1 MKLKEPLFFN
11 KRTEGNDIMSAQK
24 DKKSAQSPDSKKK
37 IIIGV
42 IAVIVLLNIMWTVMQ
57 NRFTPKLDEVKAS
70 MAALEKRIVKLEN
83 GGLPDVA
90 NLKEDFAA
98 LKAVSDKF
106 SDRIIQALKTEEDQ
120 LAYLEAQVEAQK
132 ARVESLKKMAASE

>member
-1 MKLKEPLFFN
+1 M
-11 KRTEGNDIMSAQK
+11 GAQK
-24 DKKSAQSPDSKKK
+24 NNNLPKTDSKKK

-42 IAVIVLLNIMWTVMQ
+42 ICVILLLNVMWTIMQ
-57 NRFTPKLDEVKAS
+57 NKFTPKLDEVKAG
-70 MAALEKRIVKLEN
+70 MAAIEQRLARIEK
-83 GGLPDVA
+83 GGIPDVA

-106 SDRIIQALKTEEDQ
+106 ADRLTQTLKTEEDQ

-132 ARVESLKKMAASE
+132 ARVEAMKKLAAE

>member
-1 MKLKEPLFFN
+1 MG
-11 KRTEGNDIMSAQK
+11 TQK
-24 DKKSAQSPDSKKK
+24 NNNPPKTDSKKK

-42 IAVIVLLNIMWTVMQ
+42 ICVILLLNIMWTIMQ
-57 NRFTPKLDEVKAS
+57 NKFTPKLDEVKAG
-70 MAALEKRIVKLEN
+70 MAAIEQRLAKIEK
-83 GGLPDVA
+83 GGIPDVA

-106 SDRIIQALKTEEDQ
+106 ADRLTQTLKTEEDQ

-132 ARVESLKKMAASE
+132 ARVEAMKKLAAE

>member
-1 MKLKEPLFFN
+1 
-11 KRTEGNDIMSAQK
+11 MSAQN
-24 DKKSAQSPDSKKK
+24 KKSAVQSPDNKKK

-70 MAALEKRIVKLEN
+70 MSALEQRINKLEN

-98 LKAVSDKF
+98 LKTVSDKF
-106 SDRIIQALKTEEDQ
+106 SERLIQTLKAEEEQ
-120 LAYLEAQVEAQK
+120 LSYLQSQVEAQK
-132 ARVESLKKMAASE
+132 ARVEALKKMAASE